1 MQNMPSKLGR
11 PRPPAYVGV
20 SASAE
25 GSVVSQGRREGQP
38 KLVGGVQN
46 KSPAGA
52 SARDQPTS
60 GPVTTKNEV
69 AGKVFGLISSVPEAE
84 RSGKLGR
91 KGLLGEIRAV
101 HPEKGPYRTI
111 QAALAEA
118 QENDIVSVSPGFYA
132 EQQLNVQL
140 DTVRIVGK
148 VRDGGEVVLECGLD
162 KFSVLLD
169 REAGNLRLENII
181 FRKGATAGEDEEAR
195 VGAGAMAG
203 LAALQNKV
211 KHDML
216 AIAKAETNRLNHDVK
231 KGGYAAI
238 VSRGRTT
245 FLNCTFSGLC
255 GGVLVTGPSAEA
267 LVFGCHFSAVPAG
280 LAAVQVE
287 ERARAR
293 IRKGIFEKCIGMG
306 VQIINSECTID
317 DNSFTDMYNYAI
329 QIAVNSAGNIRDNRF
344 VGGRKA
350 SVAVSGLSSPLIERN
365 FFTKSYATGV
375 FVFDG
380 GKPNVEA
387 NDFVGCM
394 LAAIEIRDEGSD
406 PIVINNT
413 IRDGSDGGIVV
424 HNHARGTIKV
434 YIYTCIYSRCIH
446 VHIHIHIHVYECIC
460 R

>member
-1 MQNMPSKLGR
+1 
-11 PRPPAYVGV
+11 
-20 SASAE
+20 
-25 GSVVSQGRREGQP
+25 
-38 KLVGGVQN
+38 
-46 KSPAGA
+46 
-52 SARDQPTS
+52 
-60 GPVTTKNEV
+60 
-69 AGKVFGLISSVPEAE
+69 
-84 RSGKLGR
+84 
-91 KGLLGEIRAV
+91 
-101 HPEKGPYRTI
+101 
-111 QAALAEA
+111 
-118 QENDIVSVSPGFYA
+118 
-132 EQQLNVQL
+132 
-140 DTVRIVGK
+140 
-148 VRDGGEVVLECGLD
+148 
-162 KFSVLLD
+162 
-169 REAGNLRLENII
+169 
-181 FRKGATAGEDEEAR
+181 
-195 VGAGAMAG
+195 
-203 LAALQNKV
+203 
-211 KHDML
+211 ML
-216 AIAKAETNRLNHDVK
+216 AMAKAETNRLNHDVK

-306 VQIINSECTID
+306 VQVINSECTID

-380 GKPNVEA
+380 GKPNVET

-434 YIYTCIYSRCIH
+434 HIYTCIYPRCIH
-446 VHIHIHIHVYECIC
+446 VHIYIYMCVYECIC

>member
-118 QENDIVSVSPGFYA
+118 QENDIVSVSPGIYA
-132 EQQLNVQL
+132 EQINVQL

-344 VGGRKA
+344 VSGRKA